1 MDTQKFNR
9 LIQKIKYDKKAADV
23 IYAEYYLRLKV
34 HIQRRFGGLISSE
47 DFMQDIFLKLL
58 EMETPKYIEYPT
70 AWLYRLADN
79 YIIDQLRRTH
89 QNEELFETTISDKF
103 DIEKIVIDHD
113 VKEAMSNLDEL
124 TQKILYLHY
133 WEGYSFKELEA
144 ELAISYGSIRTRA
157 SRAYQILKK
166 YL

>member
-1 MDTQKFNR
+1 MEAQKFNR
-9 LIQKIKYDKKAADV
+9 LIRKIKYDPKAIES
-23 IYAEYYLRLKV
+23 IYDEFNLQLKV
-34 HIQRRFGGLISSE
+34 HIQRRFGNLISSE
-47 DFMQDIFLKLL
+47 DYTQEIFLKLL
-58 EMETPKYIEYPT
+58 EMETPSKIEYPT

-79 YIIDQLRRTH
+79 YIIDQLRKAH
-89 QNEELFETTISDKF
+89 QNEVLFETTISDKF
-103 DIEKIVIDHD
+103 DIEQIVIDND

-133 WEGYSFKELEA
+133 WEGYSFKELET